1 MMTKMNMTNMK
12 INMMRKMQIE
22 MKMEIQQNTKM
33 ANSNITTKMD
43 MKNMNEHV
51 DEEEGDDEDE
61 YTKRGS

>member
-1 MMTKMNMTNMK
+1 MMTKLNMTNMK

-22 MKMEIQQNTKM
+22 MKMEILQNTKM
-33 ANSNITTKMD
+33 ANSNIKTKMD